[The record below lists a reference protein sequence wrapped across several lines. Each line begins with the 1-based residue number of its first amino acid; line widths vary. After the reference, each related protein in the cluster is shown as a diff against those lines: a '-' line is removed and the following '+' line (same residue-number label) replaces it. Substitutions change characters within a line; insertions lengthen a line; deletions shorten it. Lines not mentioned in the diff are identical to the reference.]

1 MSEPFSNPRDAF
13 LERLNTLPLEVF
25 FMELDDEPDDLDDDE
40 GEQEA
45 THELLP
51 G

>member
-25 FMELDDEPDDLDDDE
+25 FMELDDEPDSLDDE